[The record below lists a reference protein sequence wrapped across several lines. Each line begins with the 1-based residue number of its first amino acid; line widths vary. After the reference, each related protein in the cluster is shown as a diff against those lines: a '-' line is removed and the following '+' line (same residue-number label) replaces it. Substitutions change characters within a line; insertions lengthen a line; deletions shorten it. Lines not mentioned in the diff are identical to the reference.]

1 MKKFTKYPV
10 NASQD
15 PKKAVKAS
23 DDWDDDELE
32 DWEEASDLITNAL
45 DELGLFD
52 EPAGQGSTAVDIFY
66 DEDYNELGRVKS
78 TRIEDFAEGLLESDP
93 DTALEKMK
101 QYIKKICK
109 I

>member
-32 DWEEASDLITNAL
+32 DW
-45 DELGLFD
+45 
-52 EPAGQGSTAVDIFY
+52 
-66 DEDYNELGRVKS
+66 GRS
-78 TRIEDFAEGLLESDP
+78 
-93 DTALEKMK
+93 
-101 QYIKKICK
+101 
-109 I
+109 